1 MSLTAV
7 LVAQVLDARDPLAC
21 RCPDVERFV
30 RRMNPNK
37 KIVLLLNKVDLVPRE
52 NVEQWLKFLREE
64 LPTVAFKC
72 STSKQVPLLCSPV
85 LPPFHKNFSR
95 DLVC

>member
-1 MSLTAV
+1 M
-7 LVAQVLDARDPLAC
+7 
-21 RCPDVERFV
+21 

-72 STSKQVPLLCSPV
+72 STSKQVKTSPYAV
-85 LPPFHKNFSR
+85 QAVQYEDST
-95 DLVC
+95 DCLVRNCPNARFFL